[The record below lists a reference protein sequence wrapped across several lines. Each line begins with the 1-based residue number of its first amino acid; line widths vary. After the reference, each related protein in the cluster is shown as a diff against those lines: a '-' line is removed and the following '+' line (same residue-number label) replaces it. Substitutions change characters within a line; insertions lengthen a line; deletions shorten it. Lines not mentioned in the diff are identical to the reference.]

1 MKKNEMRLIAR
12 YARLAVENYRKN
24 KSVKLTEEMKEI
36 KKQLNL
42 EHKQI
47 LKKAIDLFSPK

>member
-1 MKKNEMRLIAR
+1 MRLIAR